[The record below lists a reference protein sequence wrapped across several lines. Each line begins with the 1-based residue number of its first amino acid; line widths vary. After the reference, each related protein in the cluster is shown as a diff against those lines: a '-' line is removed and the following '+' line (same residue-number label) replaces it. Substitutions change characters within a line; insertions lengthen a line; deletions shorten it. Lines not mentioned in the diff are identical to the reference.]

1 MIVNY
6 NQVNLATE
14 GSATERY
21 KIQGF
26 EWKFSY
32 SKRK

>member
-6 NQVNLATE
+6 NQVNLAIE
-14 GSATERY
+14 GSATELY
-21 KIQGF
+21 KIQGL

-32 SKRK
+32 SERK